1 MKTPQFYAKIMIKTN
16 SSVPVG
22 VGDKA
27 KNKQEGLV
35 YRNSCLFL
43 AYWVLLNTVCFNFCT
58 GFFQ

>member
-27 KNKQEGLV
+27 KNKQE
-35 YRNSCLFL
+35 
-43 AYWVLLNTVCFNFCT
+43 VL
-58 GFFQ
+58 